1 MVEGKQPLVALGG
14 SGVFMALVTVVQG
27 VIAWTVRCDGCGA
40 RLGIT
45 RKGARGVRSR
55 STLHTVVLT
64 PLESFPIADLYYP
77 ILKM

>member
-1 MVEGKQPLVALGG
+1 M
-14 SGVFMALVTVVQG
+14 
-27 VIAWTVRCDGCGA
+27 
-40 RLGIT
+40 
-45 RKGARGVRSR
+45 RSR